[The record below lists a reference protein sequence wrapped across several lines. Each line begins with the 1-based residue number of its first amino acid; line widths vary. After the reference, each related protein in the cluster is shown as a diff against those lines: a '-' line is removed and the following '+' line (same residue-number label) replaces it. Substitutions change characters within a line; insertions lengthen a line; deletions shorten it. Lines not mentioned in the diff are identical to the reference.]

1 MIEKTEFV
9 YTTYITSTPQ
19 KVWDAITTPEF
30 ASQYWG
36 KKNVSD
42 WKPGSKW
49 NMVSIDGSE
58 ITNITGEV
66 LESRPP
72 SRLVLSWAS
81 PENLGNKSEYSR
93 VTFEIEG
100 MGEVVR
106 LNVIHDQ
113 LKAGSEM
120 AGGISRGW
128 PMVLSGLKSFLETG
142 KAPDI
147 MAIKGSCSAQSQSQA
162 QSQAKVA

>member
-1 MIEKTEFV
+1 MSAKTEFV

-19 KVWDAITTPEF
+19 KVWDAITNPEF
-30 ASQYWG
+30 TSQYWG

-42 WKPGSKW
+42 WKTGSRW
-49 NMVSIDGSE
+49 NMTSIDGTE
-58 ITNITGEV
+58 VVNISGQV
-66 LESRPP
+66 VESRPP

-81 PENLGNKSEYSR
+81 PENLGNTAETSR

-100 MGEVVR
+100 MGDVVR

-113 LKAGSEM
+113 LNAGSEM

-142 KAPDI
+142 KAPNI
-147 MAIKGSCSAQSQSQA
+147 MAIKGECSAPA
-162 QSQAKVA
+162 QAKVA